1 MWWDVVVG
9 GWILCVVDGV
19 CGVVVG
25 CVWDVDGRVG
35 FGCVTVVVYWGV
47 IGEGRVLCVVDGVG
61 GVVIGC
67 VRGADGGAG
76 FGRVAVDVRGVC
88 SVHVHVRCTRLY
100 WGSEMLA
107 QDLWTQCGG
116 LLLQVMDIWVSSLIW
131 LLQRLQMWIC
141 VWFGPGLVSIS
152 PAKRIRCP
160 GVTPAS
166 ACLSGNSCH
175 PPSGERGQPAEKTA
189 VLGPPC
195 GGQGCVV
202 PIWVP
207 KGTALQPR
215 AGRNIWNDS
224 FSCFPLLFHCV

>member
-1 MWWDVVVG
+1 MCWAVIVG

-19 CGVVVG
+19 FGVVVG
-25 CVWDVDGRVG
+25 CVWGTIGRVG
-35 FGCVTVVVYWGV
+35 LGWVTVDECWESWDV
-47 IGEGRVLCVVDGVG
+47 IGGDRVLCVVDGVG
-61 GVVIGC
+61 GVVVGC
-67 VRGADGGAG
+67 VWGAAGGVG
-76 FGRVAVDVRGVC
+76 FCRVAVDVWVVC
-88 SVHVHVRCTRLY
+88 SVHVHVRFTRLY
-100 WGSEMLA
+100 WGSEMLV

-116 LLLQVMDIWVSSLIW
+116 LLLQVMDVWVLSLIG
-131 LLQRLQMWIC
+131 LLQRLQMYIW

-160 GVTPAS
+160 GVAPAS

-202 PIWVP
+202 PIWIPVGSHP
-207 KGTALQPR
+207 NHVQAGTF
-215 AGRNIWNDS
+215 GT
-224 FSCFPLLFHCV
+224 LFGWTTSH